1 MTSKV
6 FTSRGIPESIG
17 EAIEQVAVAFGEVG
31 NYAKVSCV
39 YPILEC
45 RHNIIKSAAREATE
59 VIKHVKTENFGAL
72 WNHPEMGNQTF
83 DMLKDRIKHFHVCD
97 DIFGPDNGTYG
108 IWRSA

>member
-45 RHNIIKSAAREATE
+45 RHNIIKSAAGRQLRSSSTSRQRTLVPYGTIQKW
-59 VIKHVKTENFGAL
+59 VIRPL
-72 WNHPEMGNQTF
+72 
-83 DMLKDRIKHFHVCD
+83 IC
-97 DIFGPDNGTYG
+97 
-108 IWRSA
+108 